1 MLKKAAFGFVF
12 IWLASVFPA
21 ASQPQNLVLFVPDG
35 LRAASVTL
43 ANAPTFARVRA
54 QGVDFANSH
63 SLFPTFTTG
72 NASAIATGHYLG
84 DTGDYGNSIYT
95 GFPVVSANGIFT
107 PFIQSN
113 RVLAELN
120 QHFAG
125 NFLNERSLIAAARAA
140 GYQTAVLGKAGPVG
154 IFDITELGGK
164 TTIFVDDGTGRRDG
178 IELSP
183 ALVDALK
190 RAGLP
195 LETPERIARGAQVTE
210 PNAVQQN
217 YLRDVVTKV
226 LLPRF
231 KEAGKPFILVYWS
244 LDPDGTQHAQT
255 DSIDK
260 LVPGINGPTSL
271 AAVRNAD
278 ENLGAILAKLK
289 ELGLESTTNVF
300 VTADHGFTVISK
312 ESKTSAAAKLSYP
325 GVPAG
330 QLPPGFLAIDL
341 AEALGLP
348 LFEPF
353 AAGPRLEYKEGKY
366 PRRAN
371 AFVGNNPEKPNVV
384 IAANGGADLIYL
396 PQSNARE
403 LAPRVVKALLAQD
416 YVSGIFVDP
425 ALGDIGGTLPLNTV
439 GLKGAALTPTP
450 SIVVSFRSFSTG
462 CSKPLHCTAAV
473 ADTLL
478 KQGQGMHGTLSRAD
492 TQNFMAAMGP
502 AFKRGYR
509 DRAPVS
515 NADVAPTLAR
525 VMALELPAKGSL
537 RGRVIEE
544 ALVNGK
550 AVRVTRK
557 SVVSAPGDGG
567 LRTVLNL
574 QFVGETPY
582 FDAGGFVGR
591 TVGLQPPSKKEIDAA
606 APQQTTAR

>member
-1 MLKKAAFGFVF
+1 MRMLKVG
-12 IWLASVFPA
+12 WLALAVALPVEGLA
-21 ASQPQNLVLFVPDG
+21 QQPNLVLFVPDG
-35 LRAASVTL
+35 LRAASVNR
-43 ANAPTFARVRA
+43 ANAPTFARLRA
-54 QGVDFANSH
+54 EGVDFANSH
-63 SLFPTFTTG
+63 SLFPTFTTA

-125 NFLNERSLIAAARAA
+125 NFLNERSLLAAARAA
-140 GYQTAVLGKAGPVG
+140 GYQIAAVGKTGPVG
-154 IFDITELGGK
+154 IFDITELAGK
-164 TTIFVDDGTGRRDG
+164 TTIFFDDGTGREDG
-178 IELSP
+178 VPLPPDIAE
-183 ALVDALK
+183 ALK

-195 LETPERIARGAQVTE
+195 SQTPQRLARGAQVTDT
-210 PNAVQQN
+210 NAVQQN

-231 KEAGKPFILVYWS
+231 KETGKPFILVYWS

-289 ELGLESTTNVF
+289 ELGLDATTNVF
-300 VTADHGFTVISK
+300 VTADHGFTTISK
-312 ESKTSAAAKLSYP
+312 ESNTSPAAKLSYP
-325 GVPAG
+325 EVPPG

-353 AAGPRLEYKEGKY
+353 ATGPRIEYKEGKY
-366 PRRAN
+366 PRRSN
-371 AFVGNNPEKPNVV
+371 AFVGNNPAKPDVV

-396 PQSNARE
+396 PQNNARE
-403 LAPRVVKALLAQD
+403 LAARVVKSLLAQD

-425 ALGDIGGTLPLNTV
+425 ALGDIPGALPLNTI
-439 GLKGAALTPTP
+439 GLKGVALTPTP
-450 SIVVSFRSFSTG
+450 AIVVSFRSFGTG
-462 CSKPLHCTAAV
+462 CPKPLACTAAV
-473 ADTLL
+473 ADTAL

-492 TQNFMAAMGP
+492 TEIFMAAIGP
-502 AFKRGYR
+502 AFKRRYR
-509 DRAPVS
+509 NPAPVS

-525 VMALELPAKGSL
+525 VMGLDLPAKGTL

-550 AVRVTRK
+550 PVRVTRK
-557 SVVSAPGDGG
+557 SIVSAPGDGG

-574 QFVGETPY
+574 QFVGDTPY
-582 FDAGGFVGR
+582 FTAGGFVGR
-591 TVGLQPPSKKEIDAA
+591 TVGLRAPTRKELESA
-606 APQQTTAR
+606 APKQATLP